1 MGFDAKIDTSIFM
14 PFTVLLNDFFAE
26 SWDDIPTALSVL
38 KSFDSNKDVAK
49 ILKVYDPEEVL
60 DLDLLCARAKVS
72 PADFR
77 RMLIVCLDI
86 LCTDLAEQFVAR
98 AKPGIIY
105 KSLEVA
111 MDQHH
116 PDSHAERRGWLERY
130 GYRLMPKIA
139 PQTSIN
145 INNQQANLPSVVV
158 PSFGTTMAGV
168 EGAANERLK
177 QLTSGPEVID
187 ITPEVKKAKNR
198 GSK

>member
-14 PFTVLLNDFFAE
+14 PFTVMLNDFFAE

-38 KSFDSNKDVAK
+38 KSFDSNRDVK
-49 ILKVYDPEEVL
+49 RILKAYDPNEVL
-60 DLDLLCARAKVS
+60 DLDLLCERANVS

-77 RMLIVCLDI
+77 RMIIACLDI

-98 AKPGIIY
+98 AKPGVVY

-111 MDQHH
+111 MNSAH

-139 PQTSIN
+139 PQASIN
-145 INNQQANLPSVVV
+145 ITNQQAVTPVVV
-158 PSFGTTMAGV
+158 PNFSTTMAGIEDSV
-168 EGAANERLK
+168 NSRLK
-177 QLTSGPEVID
+177 QLAEPSDVID
-187 ITPEVKKAKNR
+187 VTPTKKTRSRNGR
-198 GSK
+198 